1 MEEEKPIGKTERCQ
15 RKKKRKPEEIADVE
29 VKRREP
35 IKEGWSQCQI
45 TEEQSKSRVEQYSLD
60 LATRKVSVTLTTAFS
75 RSERSRSQASEV

>member
-35 IKEGWSQCQI
+35 IKRAGVSV
-45 TEEQSKSRVEQYSLD
+45 KLLRN
-60 LATRKVSVTLTTAFS
+60 KVSQGLS
-75 RSERSRSQASEV
+75 NIHWI